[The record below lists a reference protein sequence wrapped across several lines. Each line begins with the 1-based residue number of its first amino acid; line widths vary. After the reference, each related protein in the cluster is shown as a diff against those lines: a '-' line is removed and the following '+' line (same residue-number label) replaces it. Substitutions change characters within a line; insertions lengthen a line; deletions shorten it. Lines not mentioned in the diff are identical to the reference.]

1 MAERDGDYC
10 KKRSRKMGFSTS
22 SMVILTA
29 LIGLGAVILRAVRA
43 ARQRVEPVKILVRV
57 EPTRRQKGRKYE

>member
-1 MAERDGDYC
+1 
-10 KKRSRKMGFSTS
+10 MGFSIS

-29 LIGLGAVILRAVRA
+29 LIGLGAAVLRAVRT

-57 EPTRRQKGRKYE
+57 EPTRRPQGRRYE